1 MDGVWMIEERERVAL
16 PLFFLATQEENNVRK
31 ESGVLFPI
39 TSDWKGEARERNSR
53 RR

>member
-1 MDGVWMIEERERVAL
+1 MVEEKERVAS
-16 PLFFLATQEENNVRK
+16 PFFAATQEENNVRE

-39 TSDWKGEARERNSR
+39 TTNWKGEARERNSR